1 MPFSRSR
8 SIESMHALGDVLV
21 GAEGARLPEHGVDQ
35 RRLAVVDVG
44 DDGDVADVLAKRAHL
59 REASAMSDTPA
70 HPLAAEHANP
80 ARAIYGTILVM
91 AVITALSH
99 DDSVK
104 SAELIA
110 GVLATTF
117 VFWIAHVY
125 AEVLGTSGWRASGE
139 CPRLANVAVAA
150 RGEWPLVEASLLP
163 VLCLLLGVIGL
174 VKTDTAVA
182 IAIGAGVVELF
193 GYGIAAGR
201 RLESLTRRHHR
212 RRRRSTARCGLLIVL
227 LKVLVH

>member
-1 MPFSRSR
+1 MT
-8 SIESMHALGDVLV
+8 
-21 GAEGARLPEHGVDQ
+21 
-35 RRLAVVDVG
+35 
-44 DDGDVADVLAKRAHL
+44 
-59 REASAMSDTPA
+59 DTPA

-99 DDSVK
+99 DGTVT
-104 SAELIA
+104 SALLIA

-125 AEVLGTSGWRASGE
+125 AEVLGNRIEGGSGVPSF
-139 CPRLANVAVAA
+139 ANIVTAA

-163 VLCLLLGVIGL
+163 VLSLLLGVIGL
-174 VKTDTAVA
+174 VKTDTAVT
-182 IAIGAGVVELF
+182 IAIGVGVAELF
-193 GYGIAAGR
+193 GYGIVAGR
-201 RLESLTRRHHR
+201 RLNLSGVGVIVVGVVNGGL
-212 RRRRSTARCGLLIVL
+212 GLLIVL

>member
-1 MPFSRSR
+1 M
-8 SIESMHALGDVLV
+8 
-21 GAEGARLPEHGVDQ
+21 
-35 RRLAVVDVG
+35 
-44 DDGDVADVLAKRAHL
+44 AD
-59 REASAMSDTPA
+59 
-70 HPLAAEHANP
+70 EHANP

-99 DDSVK
+99 DDTVK

-125 AEVLGTSGWRASGE
+125 AEVLGQRMEGDVSGLSF
-139 CPRLANVAVAA
+139 ANIAHAA

-163 VLCLLLGVIGL
+163 VLALLLGVVGL
-174 VKTDTAVA
+174 VKTETAVA

-201 RLESLTRRHHR
+201 RMELSLRATI
-212 RRRRSTARCGLLIVL
+212 AVAMVNGALGLLIVL

>member
-1 MPFSRSR
+1 MD
-8 SIESMHALGDVLV
+8 H
-21 GAEGARLPEHGVDQ
+21 
-35 RRLAVVDVG
+35 
-44 DDGDVADVLAKRAHL
+44 
-59 REASAMSDTPA
+59 
-70 HPLAAEHANP
+70 EHANP

-99 DDSVK
+99 DDSVT
-104 SAELIA
+104 SAQLIA

-125 AEVLGTSGWRASGE
+125 AEVLGTAAGGRGGAPDDAPTSPSLRAGSGRWSRPRCCPCSACCSAS
-139 CPRLANVAVAA
+139 
-150 RGEWPLVEASLLP
+150 SDSS
-163 VLCLLLGVIGL
+163 
-174 VKTDTAVA
+174 KTKTAVG

-201 RLESLTRRHHR
+201 RLKLSLRGTIVVGVVNG
-212 RRRRSTARCGLLIVL
+212 TLGLLIVL

>member
-1 MPFSRSR
+1 M
-8 SIESMHALGDVLV
+8 AD
-21 GAEGARLPEHGVDQ
+21 EH
-35 RRLAVVDVG
+35 
-44 DDGDVADVLAKRAHL
+44 
-59 REASAMSDTPA
+59 A
-70 HPLAAEHANP
+70 HPAEAPHANP

-91 AVITALSH
+91 AVIAALSH
-99 DDSVK
+99 DDSVR

-125 AEVLGTSGWRASGE
+125 AEVLGSRLEGE
-139 CPRLANVAVAA
+139 GGRPTLANVAVAA

-163 VLCLLLGVIGL
+163 VLGLLLGVLGI
-174 VKTDTAVA
+174 VKTETAVY

-201 RLESLTRRHHR
+201 QLHLSRGGVIVVGVVNGTL
-212 RRRRSTARCGLLIVL
+212 GLVIVV

>member
-1 MPFSRSR
+1 MT
-8 SIESMHALGDVLV
+8 E
-21 GAEGARLPEHGVDQ
+21 
-35 RRLAVVDVG
+35 
-44 DDGDVADVLAKRAHL
+44 
-59 REASAMSDTPA
+59 
-70 HPLAAEHANP
+70 EHANP

-91 AVITALSH
+91 AVIAALSH
-99 DDSVK
+99 DDGVT

-125 AEVLGTSGWRASGE
+125 AEVLGRRVEGAGGRPTFD
-139 CPRLANVAVAA
+139 NVADAM

-163 VLCLLLGVIGL
+163 VLCLLVGVVGL
-174 VKTDTAVA
+174 VETQTAVW

-201 RLESLTRRHHR
+201 RLKLSLGGTVVVG
-212 RRRRSTARCGLLIVL
+212 AVNGALGLVIVA

>member
-1 MPFSRSR
+1 
-8 SIESMHALGDVLV
+8 
-21 GAEGARLPEHGVDQ
+21 
-35 RRLAVVDVG
+35 LAD
-44 DDGDVADVLAKRAHL
+44 
-59 REASAMSDTPA
+59 
-70 HPLAAEHANP
+70 EHANP

-99 DDSVK
+99 DDSVT
-104 SAELIA
+104 SAQLIA

-125 AEVLGTSGWRASGE
+125 AEVLGQRMERAGGR
-139 CPRLANVAVAA
+139 PTFANLAVAA

-163 VLCLLLGVIGL
+163 VLCLLVGVIGV

-182 IAIGAGVVELF
+182 IAIGVGVIELF

-201 RLESLTRRHHR
+201 RLQLSRGGIIVVGVVNGAL
-212 RRRRSTARCGLLIVL
+212 GLLIVL

>member
-1 MPFSRSR
+1 MAD
-8 SIESMHALGDVLV
+8 EHA
-21 GAEGARLPEHGVDQ
+21 Q
-35 RRLAVVDVG
+35 
-44 DDGDVADVLAKRAHL
+44 
-59 REASAMSDTPA
+59 PA
-70 HPLAAEHANP
+70 AAEHANP

-99 DDSVK
+99 DDDVGSG
-104 SAELIA
+104 ELIV

-117 VFWIAHVY
+117 VFWLAHVY
-125 AEVLGTSGWRASGE
+125 AEVLGR
-139 CPRLANVAVAA
+139 RLEEEEGGRPTLATIAVAA

-163 VLCLLLGVIGL
+163 VLCLLLGVVGI
-174 VKTDTAVA
+174 VKTETAVY

-201 RLESLTRRHHR
+201 KLEL
-212 RRRRSTARCGLLIVL
+212 STGATVIAGVVNGALGLVIVL

>member
-1 MPFSRSR
+1 M
-8 SIESMHALGDVLV
+8 AD
-21 GAEGARLPEHGVDQ
+21 EH
-35 RRLAVVDVG
+35 
-44 DDGDVADVLAKRAHL
+44 
-59 REASAMSDTPA
+59 A
-70 HPLAAEHANP
+70 HPAEAAHANP

-99 DDSVK
+99 DDSVR

-125 AEVLGTSGWRASGE
+125 AEVLGR
-139 CPRLANVAVAA
+139 RLEEEGGRPTLATVAAAA

-163 VLCLLLGVIGL
+163 VLCLLLGVLGI
-174 VKTDTAVA
+174 VKTETAVY

-201 RLESLTRRHHR
+201 KLQM
-212 RRRRSTARCGLLIVL
+212 STGATIVVAAVNGTLGLLVVL

>member
-1 MPFSRSR
+1 M
-8 SIESMHALGDVLV
+8 AD
-21 GAEGARLPEHGVDQ
+21 EH
-35 RRLAVVDVG
+35 
-44 DDGDVADVLAKRAHL
+44 
-59 REASAMSDTPA
+59 A
-70 HPLAAEHANP
+70 HPAEAPHANP

-91 AVITALSH
+91 AVIAALSH
-99 DDSVK
+99 DDSVQ
-104 SAELIA
+104 SAELVA

-125 AEVLGTSGWRASGE
+125 SEVLGSRIEGE
-139 CPRLANVAVAA
+139 GGAPRCANVAVAA

-163 VLCLLLGVIGL
+163 VLCLLVGGARRSW
-174 VKTDTAVA
+174 KTETAVS

-201 RLESLTRRHHR
+201 SCTSQARHHR
-212 RRRRSTARCGLLIVL
+212 GGRGQRRPRPVIVL

>member
-1 MPFSRSR
+1 M
-8 SIESMHALGDVLV
+8 AD
-21 GAEGARLPEHGVDQ
+21 EH
-35 RRLAVVDVG
+35 
-44 DDGDVADVLAKRAHL
+44 
-59 REASAMSDTPA
+59 A
-70 HPLAAEHANP
+70 HPAEAPHANP

-125 AEVLGTSGWRASGE
+125 AEVLGQRMEAEGVADARELRRCRARG
-139 CPRLANVAVAA
+139 VAA
-150 RGEWPLVEASLLP
+150 GRGVAAA
-163 VLCLLLGVIGL
+163 VLCLLLGVVGI
-174 VKTDTAVA
+174 VKTDTAVY

-201 RLESLTRRHHR
+201 KLRLSTGATIASAS
-212 RRRRSTARCGLLIVL
+212 STASSACWSCS
-227 LKVLVH
+227 

>member
-1 MPFSRSR
+1 
-8 SIESMHALGDVLV
+8 V
-21 GAEGARLPEHGVDQ
+21 EH
-35 RRLAVVDVG
+35 
-44 DDGDVADVLAKRAHL
+44 
-59 REASAMSDTPA
+59 
-70 HPLAAEHANP
+70 EHANP

-99 DDSVK
+99 DDSVT
-104 SAELIA
+104 SAQLIA

-125 AEVLGTSGWRASGE
+125 AEVLGQRMESEGGRPTF
-139 CPRLANVAVAA
+139 ANLTVAA
-150 RGEWPLVEASLLP
+150 RGEWPLVEAALLP
-163 VLCLLLGVIGL
+163 VLCLLVGVIGV

-182 IAIGAGVVELF
+182 IAIGVGVIELF

-201 RLESLTRRHHR
+201 RLQLSAGGIIIVGVVNGAL
-212 RRRRSTARCGLLIVL
+212 GLLIVL